1 MSWFKDR
8 KELEENSNDDFNY
21 DPSNPYTLM
30 VEDEEFIEVKIG
42 ANKND
47 NKSIDE
53 SKLPTES
60 ND

>member
-8 KELEENSNDDFNY
+8 KELEENLNDDFNY
-21 DPSNPYTLM
+21 DPNNPYTLM
-30 VEDEEFIEVKIG
+30 IEEEEFIEVKIG

-47 NKSIDE
+47 NKSTDE